1 MHPRTHSVRL
11 LLALSLAAIPFVPLR
26 AQRAVPGGGLDTA
39 GMDRSVRPGDD
50 FYLYANGNWLRHTVI
65 PADKSSYGA
74 FDIAAER
81 AERRLTT
88 IVREAAAAHA
98 PAGSDERKIG
108 DTYTTFLDTAAIAS
122 RGLVPLKP
130 ALERIA
136 AIGSRADLARYLGT
150 TLRADVDPI
159 NTGQIDTDNLFG
171 LWVAQDFDAPT
182 KNTAYL
188 LQGGLEMPDRGYY
201 LDTSAAMAGIRT
213 QYREHVARMLALA
226 GFEGAAAMA
235 DTILDL
241 ETRIARVQESREDS
255 YDPLKGNN
263 HWARADF
270 PRRAPGLDWDAFF
283 AAAGLGDVATF
294 VAWQPAAITG
304 LSALTASEPLSA
316 WKDLLVYHTVE
327 HHAAV
332 LPPAFDHEA
341 FAFFGRTLSG
351 APEQE
356 SRAKRAVHAASNA
369 LGFAVGRVYV
379 ERYFPPAAKRTAERM
394 VANLIAAFHRRI
406 ARLAW
411 MAPATR
417 AAAEAKLGTLRVS
430 VGYPDRWP
438 SYAGLEVVAGQ
449 AYENADRVERFEYAR
464 ALEKLHQPVDR
475 AEWAMTPQTVNAVN
489 LPAMNALNFPAAILQ
504 PPFFD
509 AARAAVMN
517 YAAIG
522 AVIGHEISHS
532 FDNLGSTFDAR
543 GRMRDWW
550 TRDDSTHFA
559 ASTEALVRQY
569 DTYRPF
575 PDLAINGQLTLSENI
590 ADLAGLT
597 VAYDAYRASLGGKA
611 APAWAGFG
619 GDQQFFLSFA
629 QMWRGKFRDPALRR
643 RLLTDPH
650 SPGPWRARTV
660 RNLDAWYR
668 AFDVVSGDSL
678 YLPPDRRVRI
688 W

>member
-1 MHPRTHSVRL
+1 MIRPRPQIARWLPVL
-11 LLALSLAAIPFVPLR
+11 VLAVAPLAPLR
-26 AQRAVPGGGLDTA
+26 AQRAVPGLDTA

-50 FYLYANGNWLRHTVI
+50 FYLYANGAWLRGTTI
-65 PADKSSYGA
+65 PADRSSYGG
-74 FDIAAER
+74 FSIANDR
-81 AERRLTT
+81 AEARLTT
-88 IVREAAAAHA
+88 IVQSVAAA
-98 PAGSDERKIG
+98 PAKAGTDLRKIG
-108 DTYTTFLDTAAIAS
+108 DYYHSFLDTTAIEA
-122 RGLVPLKP
+122 RGVEPLEP
-130 ALERIA
+130 ELNRIA
-136 AIGSRADLARYLGT
+136 AIGDRTALARYLGA

-159 NTGQIDTDNLFG
+159 NNGNIDTDDLFG

-182 KNTAYL
+182 QYSAYL
-188 LQGGLEMPDRGYY
+188 LQGGLEMPDRSYY

-226 GFEGAAAMA
+226 GFAAGAGMA

-241 ETRIARVQESREDS
+241 ETKIARVQESREDS
-255 YDPLKGNN
+255 YDVLKGNN
-263 HWARADF
+263 HWARAEF
-270 PRRAPGLDWDAFF
+270 ASRAPGLDWEAFLG
-283 AAAGLGDVATF
+283 AAGLGDVATF
-294 VAWQPAAITG
+294 VAWQPGAIAA

-316 WKDLLVYHTVE
+316 WKALLAYHAIE

-341 FAFFGRTLSG
+341 FAFFGQTLSG
-351 APEQE
+351 TPEQE
-356 SRAKRAVHAASNA
+356 PRARRAVQATSGA
-369 LGFAVGRVYV
+369 LGFAVGHRYAQV
-379 ERYFPPAAKRTAERM
+379 YFPPAAKRQAEAM
-394 VANLIAAFHRRI
+394 VTNIIAAFHKRI
-406 ARLAW
+406 TRLAW

-417 AAAEAKLGTLRVS
+417 AAAQAKLATLRVS

-438 SYAGLEVVAGQ
+438 SYAGLDVVAGR

-464 ALEKLHQPVDR
+464 AIAKLRKPVDR
-475 AEWAMTPQTVNAVN
+475 SEWVMTPQTVNAVN
-489 LPAMNALNFPAAILQ
+489 MPAMNALNFPAAILE

-509 AARAAVMN
+509 PHRPAVMN

-543 GRMRDWW
+543 GRMRNWW
-550 TRDDSTHFA
+550 TPDDSVHFA
-559 ASTEALVRQY
+559 ASTEALARQY
-569 DTYRPF
+569 DAYRPF
-575 PDLAINGQLTLSENI
+575 PGLSINGRLTLSENI

-597 VAYDAYRASLGGKA
+597 AAYDAYRASLGGKE
-611 APAWAGFG
+611 APAWSGFR
-619 GDQQFFLSFA
+619 GDQEFFLSFA
-629 QMWRGKFRDPALRR
+629 QAWRTKYRDPALRR

-668 AFDVVSGDSL
+668 AFGIEPSDSL

>member
-1 MHPRTHSVRL
+1 MHSRMHAARWL
-11 LLALSLAAIPFVPLR
+11 LVFSLAAAPFVPLR
-26 AQRAVPGGGLDTA
+26 AQGAAPGLDTA

-50 FYLYANGNWLRHTVI
+50 FYRYANGNWLRRTAI
-65 PADKSSYGA
+65 PADRSAYGA
-74 FDIAAER
+74 FNIADER
-81 AERRLTT
+81 AEGRLTT
-88 IVREAAAAHA
+88 IIQDAAAADA
-98 PAGSDERKIG
+98 PAGSDLRKIG
-108 DTYTTFLDTAAIAS
+108 DYYRAFLDTAAIAA
-122 RGLVPLKP
+122 RGLEPLRP

-136 AIGSRADLARYLGT
+136 AIGDRTALARYLGA

-159 NTGQIDTDNLFG
+159 NTGTIDTDNLFG

-182 KNTAYL
+182 QNSAFL

-213 QYREHVARMLALA
+213 QYREHVARVLALA
-226 GFEGAAAMA
+226 GFAGAEGMA

-241 ETRIARVQESREDS
+241 ETKIARGQESREDS
-255 YDPLKGNN
+255 YDVLKGNN
-263 HWARADF
+263 HWARADVA
-270 PRRAPGLDWDAFF
+270 RRAPGLDWDAFLD
-283 AAAGLGDVATF
+283 AAGLGDVATF
-294 VAWQPAAITG
+294 VAWQPAAITA
-304 LSALTASEPLSA
+304 LSALVASEPLSA
-316 WKDLLVYHTVE
+316 WKTLLAYHTIE

-332 LPPAFDHEA
+332 LPAAFDHEA
-341 FAFFGRTLSG
+341 FAFFFRTLSG

-356 SRAKRAVHAASNA
+356 SRAKRAVRATSGA
-369 LGFAVGRVYV
+369 LGFAVGRLYAQ
-379 ERYFPPAAKRTAERM
+379 RYFPPSAKLQAETM
-394 VANLIAAFHRRI
+394 VANIIAAYHKRI

-417 AAAEAKLGTLRVS
+417 AAAQAKLATLRVS

-438 SYAGLEVVAGQ
+438 SYAGLEVVARQ
-449 AYENADRVERFEYAR
+449 AYENADRVERFEYAQ
-464 ALEKLHQPVDR
+464 ALEKLRKPVDR
-475 AEWAMTPQTVNAVN
+475 SQWVMTPQTVNAVN
-489 LPAMNALNFPAAILQ
+489 LPAMNALNFPAAILE

-509 AARAAVMN
+509 PARPAVMN

-532 FDNLGSTFDAR
+532 FDNLGSTFDAQ
-543 GRMRDWW
+543 GRMRNWW
-550 TRDDSTHFA
+550 TPDDSVHFA

-569 DTYRPF
+569 DAYRPF
-575 PDLAINGQLTLSENI
+575 PDLAINGRLTLSENI

-597 VAYDAYRASLGGKA
+597 AAYDAYRASLGGKE
-611 APAWAGFG
+611 APRWAGFR

-629 QMWRGKFRDPALRR
+629 QVWRAKFRDPALRR
-643 RLLTDPH
+643 RLLTDSH
-650 SPGPWRARTV
+650 SPAPWRARTV

-668 AFDVVSGDSL
+668 AFHVAPSDSL

>member
-1 MHPRTHSVRL
+1 MIRPRPQIARWLPVL
-11 LLALSLAAIPFVPLR
+11 VLAVAPLAPLR
-26 AQRAVPGGGLDTA
+26 AQRAVPGLDTA

-50 FYLYANGNWLRHTVI
+50 FYLYANGAWLRGTTI
-65 PADKSSYGA
+65 PADRSSYGG
-74 FDIAAER
+74 FSIANDR
-81 AERRLTT
+81 AEARLTT
-88 IVREAAAAHA
+88 IVQSVAAA
-98 PAGSDERKIG
+98 PAKAGTDLRKIG
-108 DTYTTFLDTAAIAS
+108 DYYHSFLDTTAIEA
-122 RGLVPLKP
+122 RGVEPLEP
-130 ALERIA
+130 ELNRIA
-136 AIGSRADLARYLGT
+136 AIGDRTALARYLGA

-159 NTGQIDTDNLFG
+159 NNGNIDTDDLFG

-182 KNTAYL
+182 QYSAYL
-188 LQGGLEMPDRGYY
+188 LQGGLEMPDRSYY

-226 GFEGAAAMA
+226 GFAAGAGMA

-241 ETRIARVQESREDS
+241 ETKIARVQESREDS
-255 YDPLKGNN
+255 YDVLKGNN
-263 HWARADF
+263 HWARAEF
-270 PRRAPGLDWDAFF
+270 ASRAPGLDWEAFLG
-283 AAAGLGDVATF
+283 AAGLGDVATF
-294 VAWQPAAITG
+294 VAWQPGAIAA

-316 WKDLLVYHTVE
+316 WKALLAYHAIE

-341 FAFFGRTLSG
+341 FAFFGQTLSG
-351 APEQE
+351 TPEQE
-356 SRAKRAVHAASNA
+356 PRARRAVQATSGA
-369 LGFAVGRVYV
+369 LGFAVGHRYAQV
-379 ERYFPPAAKRTAERM
+379 YFPPAAKRQAEAM
-394 VANLIAAFHRRI
+394 VANLIAAFHKRI

-411 MAPATR
+411 MAAATR
-417 AAAEAKLGTLRVS
+417 AAAQAKLATLRVS

-438 SYAGLEVVAGQ
+438 SYAGLDVVAGR

-464 ALEKLHQPVDR
+464 AIAKLRKPVDR
-475 AEWAMTPQTVNAVN
+475 SEWVMTPQTVNAVN
-489 LPAMNALNFPAAILQ
+489 MPAMNALNFPAAILE

-509 AARAAVMN
+509 PHRPAVMN

-543 GRMRDWW
+543 GRMRNWW
-550 TRDDSTHFA
+550 TPDDSVHFA
-559 ASTEALVRQY
+559 ASTEALARQY
-569 DTYRPF
+569 DAYRPF
-575 PDLAINGQLTLSENI
+575 PGLSINGRLTLSENI

-597 VAYDAYRASLGGKA
+597 AAYDAYRASLGGKE
-611 APAWAGFG
+611 APAWSGFR
-619 GDQQFFLSFA
+619 GDQEFFLSFA
-629 QMWRGKFRDPALRR
+629 QAWRTKYRDPALRR

-668 AFDVVSGDSL
+668 AFGIEPSDSL

>member
-1 MHPRTHSVRL
+1 MIRPRPQIARWLPVL
-11 LLALSLAAIPFVPLR
+11 VLAVAPLAPLR
-26 AQRAVPGGGLDTA
+26 AQRAVPGLDTA

-50 FYLYANGNWLRHTVI
+50 FYLYANGAWLRGTTI
-65 PADKSSYGA
+65 PADRSSYGG
-74 FDIAAER
+74 FSIANDR
-81 AERRLTT
+81 AEARLTT
-88 IVREAAAAHA
+88 IVQSVAAA
-98 PAGSDERKIG
+98 PAKAGTDLRKIG
-108 DTYTTFLDTAAIAS
+108 DYYHSFLDTTAIEA
-122 RGLVPLKP
+122 RGVEPLKP
-130 ALERIA
+130 ELNRIT
-136 AIGSRADLARYLGT
+136 AIGDRTALARYLGA

-159 NTGQIDTDNLFG
+159 NNGNIDTDDLFG

-182 KNTAYL
+182 QYSAYL
-188 LQGGLEMPDRGYY
+188 LQGGLEMPDRSYY

-226 GFEGAAAMA
+226 GFAAGAGMA

-241 ETRIARVQESREDS
+241 ETKIARVQESREDS
-255 YDPLKGNN
+255 YDVLKGNN
-263 HWARADF
+263 HWARAEF
-270 PRRAPGLDWDAFF
+270 ASRAPGLDWEAFLG
-283 AAAGLGDVATF
+283 AAGLGDVATF
-294 VAWQPAAITG
+294 VAWQPGAITA

-316 WKDLLVYHTVE
+316 WKALLAYHAIE

-341 FAFFGRTLSG
+341 FAFFGQTLSG
-351 APEQE
+351 TPEQE
-356 SRAKRAVHAASNA
+356 PRARRAVQATSGA
-369 LGFAVGRVYV
+369 LGFAVGHRYAQV
-379 ERYFPPAAKRTAERM
+379 YFPPAAKRQAEAM
-394 VANLIAAFHRRI
+394 VANLIAAFHKRI

-411 MAPATR
+411 MAAATR
-417 AAAEAKLGTLRVS
+417 AAAQAKLATLRVS

-438 SYAGLEVVAGQ
+438 SYAGLDVVAGR

-464 ALEKLHQPVDR
+464 AIAKLRKPVDR
-475 AEWAMTPQTVNAVN
+475 SEWVMTPQTVNAVN
-489 LPAMNALNFPAAILQ
+489 MPAMNALNFPAAILE

-509 AARAAVMN
+509 PHRPAVMN

-543 GRMRDWW
+543 GRMRNWW
-550 TRDDSTHFA
+550 TPDDSVHFA
-559 ASTEALVRQY
+559 ASTEALARQY
-569 DTYRPF
+569 DAYRPF
-575 PDLAINGQLTLSENI
+575 PGLSINGRLTLSENI

-597 VAYDAYRASLGGKA
+597 AAYDAYRASLGGKE
-611 APAWAGFG
+611 APAWSGFR
-619 GDQQFFLSFA
+619 GDQEFFLSFA
-629 QMWRGKFRDPALRR
+629 QAWRTKYRDPALRR

-668 AFDVVSGDSL
+668 AFGIEPSDSL

>member
-1 MHPRTHSVRL
+1 MRPRTRAVRL
-11 LLALSLAAIPFVPLR
+11 VLALSLAAVPLVPLH
-26 AQRAVPGGGLDTA
+26 AQRAVPGLDTA

-50 FYLYANGNWLRHTVI
+50 FFLYANGSWLRRTVI
-65 PADKSSYGA
+65 PADRSSYGA
-74 FDIAAER
+74 FNIADER

-88 IVREAAAAHA
+88 IVQGAAAADA
-98 PAGSDERKIG
+98 PPGSELRKIG
-108 DTYTTFLDTAAIAS
+108 DYDRTFLDTAAIAA
-122 RGLVPLKP
+122 RGLAPLQP

-136 AIGSRADLARYLGT
+136 AIGDRTALARYLGA
-150 TLRADVDPI
+150 TLRADVDPL
-159 NTGQIDTDNLFG
+159 NTGRIDTDNLFG

-182 KNTAYL
+182 AYSAFL
-188 LQGGLEMPDRGYY
+188 LQGGVEMPDRSYY
-201 LDTSAAMAGIRT
+201 LDTTAAMAGIRV
-213 QYREHVARMLALA
+213 QYRGHVARMLALA
-226 GFEGAAAMA
+226 GFADTAGMA
-235 DTILDL
+235 DTILNL
-241 ETRIARVQESREDS
+241 ETKIARVQESREDS
-255 YDPLKGNN
+255 YDVLKGNN

-270 PRRAPGLDWDAFF
+270 ARRAPGLDWDAFF
-283 AAAGLGDVATF
+283 AAAGLEGVATF
-294 VAWQPAAITG
+294 VAWQPGAITA
-304 LSALTASEPLSA
+304 LSALARSEPLSA
-316 WKDLLVYHTVE
+316 WKALLAYHTIE

-332 LPPAFDHEA
+332 LPAAFDHEV

-356 SRAKRAVHAASNA
+356 TRARRAVRATSDA
-369 LGFAVGRVYV
+369 LGFAVGRLYAQ
-379 ERYFPPAAKRTAERM
+379 RYFPPGAKRQAQAM
-394 VANLIAAFHRRI
+394 VANIVAAFHRRI

-417 AAAEAKLGTLRVS
+417 AAAQAKLRTLRVS
-430 VGYPDRWP
+430 VGYPDSWP

-464 ALEKLHQPVDR
+464 ALEKLRKPVDR
-475 AEWAMTPQTVNAVN
+475 SEWVMTPQTVNAVN
-489 LPAMNALNFPAAILQ
+489 MPAMNALNFPAAILE

-509 AARAAVMN
+509 PRRPAVMN

-543 GRMRDWW
+543 GRMRNWW
-550 TRDDSTHFA
+550 TPGDSVHFA
-559 ASTEALVRQY
+559 ASTQALVRQY
-569 DTYRPF
+569 DAYRPF
-575 PDLAINGQLTLSENI
+575 PDLAINGRLTLSENI

-597 VAYDAYRASLGGKA
+597 AAYDAYRASLGGKEA
-611 APAWAGFG
+611 RAWAGFR

-629 QMWRGKFRDPALRR
+629 QVWRTKFRDPMLRR
-643 RLLTDPH
+643 RLRTDAH

-668 AFDVVSGDSL
+668 AFSVEPTDSL
-678 YLPPDRRVRI
+678 YLPPNQRVRI

>member
-1 MHPRTHSVRL
+1 MIRPRPQIARWLPVL
-11 LLALSLAAIPFVPLR
+11 VLAVAPLAPLR
-26 AQRAVPGGGLDTA
+26 AQRAVPGLDTA

-50 FYLYANGNWLRHTVI
+50 FYLYANGAWLRGTTI
-65 PADKSSYGA
+65 PADRSSYGG
-74 FDIAAER
+74 FSIANDR
-81 AERRLTT
+81 AEARLTT
-88 IVREAAAAHA
+88 IVQSVAAAPAK
-98 PAGSDERKIG
+98 AGSDLRKIG
-108 DTYTTFLDTAAIAS
+108 DYYHSFLDTTAIEA
-122 RGLVPLKP
+122 RGVEPLEP
-130 ALERIA
+130 ELNRIA
-136 AIGSRADLARYLGT
+136 AIGDRTALARYLGA

-159 NTGQIDTDNLFG
+159 NNGNIDTDDLFG

-182 KNTAYL
+182 QYSAYL
-188 LQGGLEMPDRGYY
+188 LQGGLEMPDRSYY

-226 GFEGAAAMA
+226 GFAAGAGMA

-241 ETRIARVQESREDS
+241 ETKIARVQESREDS
-255 YDPLKGNN
+255 YDVLKGNN
-263 HWARADF
+263 HWARAEF
-270 PRRAPGLDWDAFF
+270 ASRAPGLDWDAFLG
-283 AAAGLGDVATF
+283 AAGLGDVATF
-294 VAWQPAAITG
+294 VAWQPGAIAA

-316 WKDLLVYHTVE
+316 WKALLAYHAIE

-341 FAFFGRTLSG
+341 FAFFGQTLSG
-351 APEQE
+351 TPEQE
-356 SRAKRAVHAASNA
+356 PRARRAVQATSGA
-369 LGFAVGRVYV
+369 LGFAVGHRYAQV
-379 ERYFPPAAKRTAERM
+379 YFPPAAKRQAEAM
-394 VANLIAAFHRRI
+394 VTNIIAAFHKRI
-406 ARLAW
+406 TRLAW

-417 AAAEAKLGTLRVS
+417 AAAQAKLATLRVS

-438 SYAGLEVVAGQ
+438 SYAGLDVVAGR

-464 ALEKLHQPVDR
+464 AIAKLRKPVDR
-475 AEWAMTPQTVNAVN
+475 SEWVMTPQTVNAVN
-489 LPAMNALNFPAAILQ
+489 MPAMNALNFPAAILE

-509 AARAAVMN
+509 PHRPAVMN

-543 GRMRDWW
+543 GRMRNWW
-550 TRDDSTHFA
+550 TPDDSVHFA
-559 ASTEALVRQY
+559 ASTEALARQY
-569 DTYRPF
+569 DAYRPF
-575 PDLAINGQLTLSENI
+575 PGLSINGRLTLSENI

-597 VAYDAYRASLGGKA
+597 AAYDAYRASLGGKE
-611 APAWAGFG
+611 APAWSGFR
-619 GDQQFFLSFA
+619 GDQEFFLSFA
-629 QMWRGKFRDPALRR
+629 QAWRTKYRDPALRR

-668 AFDVVSGDSL
+668 AFGIEPSDSL

>member
-1 MHPRTHSVRL
+1 MIRPRPHVVRW
-11 LLALSLAAIPFVPLR
+11 LLALALAVAPLVPLR
-26 AQRAVPGGGLDTA
+26 AQRGVPGLDTA
-39 GMDRSVRPGDD
+39 GMGRSVRPGDD
-50 FYLYANGNWLRHTVI
+50 FYLYANGTWLRRTVI
-65 PADKSSYGA
+65 PADRSAYGA
-74 FDIAAER
+74 FNIADER

-88 IVREAAAAHA
+88 IVQDAAAADA
-98 PAGSDERKIG
+98 PAGSDLRKIG
-108 DTYTTFLDTAAIAS
+108 DFYRSFLDTTAIEA
-122 RGLVPLKP
+122 RGLEPLK
-130 ALERIA
+130 LELDRIA
-136 AIGSRADLARYLGT
+136 AIGDPTALARYLGA

-182 KNTAYL
+182 KYAAYL
-188 LQGGLEMPDRGYY
+188 LQGGLEMPDRSYY
-201 LDTSAAMAGIRT
+201 VDTSAAMAGIRAE
-213 QYREHVARMLALA
+213 YRAHVVRMLALA
-226 GFEGAAAMA
+226 AFADTAGLA

-255 YDPLKGNN
+255 YDVLKGNN
-263 HWARADF
+263 HWSRADL
-270 PRRAPGLDWDAFF
+270 PGRAPGLAWDAFLD
-283 AAAGLGDVATF
+283 AAGLGDVATF
-294 VAWQPAAITG
+294 VAWQPGAITA

-316 WKDLLVYHTVE
+316 WKALLAYHAIE

-351 APEQE
+351 TPEQE
-356 SRAKRAVHAASNA
+356 PRTRRAVQATSGA
-369 LGFAVGRVYV
+369 LGFAVGRLYAQ
-379 ERYFPPAAKRTAERM
+379 RYFPPGAKRQAQAM
-394 VANLIAAFHRRI
+394 VANIVAAFHQRI

-417 AAAEAKLGTLRVS
+417 AAAQAKLATLRVS

-438 SYAGLEVVAGQ
+438 SYGGLDVVAGR
-449 AYENADRVERFEYAR
+449 AYENADRVGRFEDAQ
-464 ALEKLHQPVDR
+464 ALEKLHRPVDR
-475 AEWAMTPQTVNAVN
+475 SEWVMTPQTVNAVN
-489 LPAMNALNFPAAILQ
+489 MPAMNALNFPAAILE

-509 AARAAVMN
+509 PHRPAVMN

-532 FDNLGSTFDAR
+532 FDNLGSTFDAQ
-543 GRMRDWW
+543 GRMRNWW
-550 TRDDSTHFA
+550 TPDDSVHFA
-559 ASTEALVRQY
+559 ASTEALARQY
-569 DTYRPF
+569 DAYRPF
-575 PDLAINGQLTLSENI
+575 PDLAINGRLTLSENI

-597 VAYDAYRASLGGKA
+597 AAYDAYRASLGGKE
-611 APAWAGFG
+611 APAWAGFR

-629 QMWRGKFRDPALRR
+629 QVWRTKFRDPALRQ
-643 RLLTDPH
+643 RLLTDAH

-668 AFDVVSGDSL
+668 VFDVEPSDSL
-678 YLPPDRRVRI
+678 YLAPDQRVRI

>member
-1 MHPRTHSVRL
+1 MIRPRPQIARWLPVL
-11 LLALSLAAIPFVPLR
+11 VLAVAPLAPLR
-26 AQRAVPGGGLDTA
+26 AQRAVPGLDTA

-50 FYLYANGNWLRHTVI
+50 FYLYANGAWLRGTTI
-65 PADKSSYGA
+65 PADRSSYGG
-74 FDIAAER
+74 FSIANDR
-81 AERRLTT
+81 AEARLTT
-88 IVREAAAAHA
+88 IVQSVAAA
-98 PAGSDERKIG
+98 PAKAGTDLRKIG
-108 DTYTTFLDTAAIAS
+108 DYYHSFLDTTAIEA
-122 RGLVPLKP
+122 RGVEPLEP
-130 ALERIA
+130 ELNRIA
-136 AIGSRADLARYLGT
+136 AIGDRTALARYLGA

-159 NTGQIDTDNLFG
+159 NNGNIDTDDLFG

-182 KNTAYL
+182 QYSAYL
-188 LQGGLEMPDRGYY
+188 LQGGLEMPDRSYY

-226 GFEGAAAMA
+226 GFAAGAGMA

-241 ETRIARVQESREDS
+241 ETKIARVQESREDS
-255 YDPLKGNN
+255 YDVLKGNN
-263 HWARADF
+263 HWARAEF
-270 PRRAPGLDWDAFF
+270 ASRAPGLDWEAFLG
-283 AAAGLGDVATF
+283 AAGLGDVATF
-294 VAWQPAAITG
+294 VAWQPGAITA

-316 WKDLLVYHTVE
+316 WKALLAYHAIE

-341 FAFFGRTLSG
+341 FAFFGQTLSG
-351 APEQE
+351 TPEQE
-356 SRAKRAVHAASNA
+356 PRARRAVQATSGA
-369 LGFAVGRVYV
+369 LGFAVGHRYAQV
-379 ERYFPPAAKRTAERM
+379 YFPPAAKRQAEAM
-394 VANLIAAFHRRI
+394 VANIIAAFHKRI
-406 ARLAW
+406 ARLDW
-411 MAPATR
+411 MAPATK
-417 AAAEAKLGTLRVS
+417 AAAQAKLATLRVS

-438 SYAGLEVVAGQ
+438 SYAGLDVVAGR

-464 ALEKLHQPVDR
+464 AIAKLRKPVDR
-475 AEWAMTPQTVNAVN
+475 SEWVMTPQTVNAVN
-489 LPAMNALNFPAAILQ
+489 MPAMNALNFPAAILE

-509 AARAAVMN
+509 PHRPAVMN

-543 GRMRDWW
+543 GRMRNWW
-550 TRDDSTHFA
+550 TPDDSVHFA
-559 ASTEALVRQY
+559 ASTEALARQY
-569 DTYRPF
+569 DAYRPF
-575 PDLAINGQLTLSENI
+575 PGLSINGRLTLSENI

-597 VAYDAYRASLGGKA
+597 AAYDAYRASLGGKE
-611 APAWAGFG
+611 APAWSGFR
-619 GDQQFFLSFA
+619 GDQEFFLSFA
-629 QMWRGKFRDPALRR
+629 QAWRTKYRDPALRR

-668 AFDVVSGDSL
+668 AFGIEPSDSL